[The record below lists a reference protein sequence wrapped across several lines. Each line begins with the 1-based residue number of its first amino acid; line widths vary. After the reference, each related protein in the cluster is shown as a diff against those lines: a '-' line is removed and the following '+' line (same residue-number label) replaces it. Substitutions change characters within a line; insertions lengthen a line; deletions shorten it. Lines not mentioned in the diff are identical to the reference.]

1 MSMAGRWRIVEM
13 DLWEQEVL
21 DLVGPAFVELTPQQ
35 TGSPGFI
42 AVEGSVDWRP
52 VRRDGRPGAEFTWD
66 GFDDDDPASGRG
78 WAVLEEDESLRGH
91 IYLHLGDDSGF
102 KAVRAGDELGR
113 RR

>member
-1 MSMAGRWRIVEM
+1 MSIAGRWRIVEM
-13 DLWEQEVL
+13 DLWERETL
-21 DLVGPAFVELTPQQ
+21 DLGAPAFDELPPQQ
-35 TGSPGFI
+35 TGSLAFV

-52 VRRDGRPGAEFTWD
+52 VRRDGRPGAEVTWD

-78 WAVLEEDESLRGH
+78 WAVLRDGSLSGH

-113 RR
+113 R